1 VSGADDGGGAK
12 DIQAAGLDAIAK
24 GINLTLDELKE
35 LGTDSFA
42 GQGRGFSELDLSGLD
57 LGHDELK
64 SAFTSFCERW
74 EWGVRALVNEGNV
87 FADNVGL
94 AAGTLYETDQYVEG
108 FLKIGANSL
117 VGNPYAS
124 EDEASQLGWG
134 DIAGSGLDSM
144 KNPDYSKESFDEAW
158 ANSKQGWK
166 DASRD
171 MMTSQAMTG
180 PIPSPL
186 NYQQAT
192 GADDEQYED
201 LMDAAFGPSAEERAQ
216 AAAQQPA
223 QQPTQQQQQ
232 QQQQQQGEETP

>member
-1 VSGADDGGGAK
+1 MSGTGTGGGK

-24 GINLTLDELKE
+24 GINLTLGELKE

-42 GQGRGFSELDLSGLD
+42 GQGRGFSELELSGLD
-57 LGHDELK
+57 LGHEGLK

-117 VGNPYAS
+117 GGNPYAS
-124 EDEASQLGWG
+124 EDEVSQMGWG
-134 DIAGSGLDSM
+134 EIAGSGLDSM
-144 KNPDYSKESFDEAW
+144 KNPDYSRESFEEAW
-158 ANSKQGWK
+158 ANSKQGWM

-171 MMTSQAMTG
+171 VMTSQGMSG

-186 NYQQAT
+186 NYQRAT
-192 GADDEQYED
+192 GANDEQYEAM
-201 LMDAAFGPSAEERAQ
+201 MDAAFGPSAEERAQ
-216 AAAQQPA
+216 AAAEQPEQQPPA
-223 QQPTQQQQQ
+223 RQQP
-232 QQQQQQGEETP
+232 QQGEETP